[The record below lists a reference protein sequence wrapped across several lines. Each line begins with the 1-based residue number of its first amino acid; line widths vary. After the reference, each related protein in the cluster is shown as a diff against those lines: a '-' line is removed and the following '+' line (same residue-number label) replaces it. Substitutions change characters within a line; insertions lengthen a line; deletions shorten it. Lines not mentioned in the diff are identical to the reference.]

1 MEKQIINL
9 LKQDYSFEEIQGKLH
24 ITNQDLYLFL
34 SSINMDITNHYNH
47 IKFYENGKRGYSNT
61 LVTESGVVTYKN
73 NDYYKAVIIS
83 DTHLGSTKE
92 NIGLINMV
100 YDYCIQN
107 DIHNIFHLGDL
118 FDGTSGC
125 IENKKLDPK
134 DQISHVILDYPMDSS
149 ILNFILFGN
158 HDLDIISE
166 DYPLHEAIIKNRKDM
181 CPLGYGTKDFYIKN
195 DSIILKHS
203 ILIDKTDNNYNGKL
217 IIKGHSHQMKFVND
231 LNNYLLYV
239 PSLSD
244 LQFVDGTIPGFLQV
258 EYGFYNG
265 YINEC
270 KITHYGINNNQLIN
284 MNTIRVNLKSHKKE
298 KTIER
303 EEAYVKIKK

>member
-1 MEKQIINL
+1 MV
-9 LKQDYSFEEIQGKLH
+9 LKI
-24 ITNQDLYLFL
+24 
-34 SSINMDITNHYNH
+34 
-47 IKFYENGKRGYSNT
+47 
-61 LVTESGVVTYKN
+61 
-73 NDYYKAVIIS
+73 
-83 DTHLGSTKE
+83 
-92 NIGLINMV
+92 
-100 YDYCIQN
+100 
-107 DIHNIFHLGDL
+107 
-118 FDGTSGC
+118 
-125 IENKKLDPK
+125 
-134 DQISHVILDYPMDSS
+134 S
-149 ILNFILFGN
+149 ILKMIV
-158 HDLDIISE
+158 
-166 DYPLHEAIIKNRKDM
+166 
-181 CPLGYGTKDFYIKN
+181 
-195 DSIILKHS
+195 LKHS

-217 IIKGHSHQMKFVND
+217 IFKGHSHQMKFVND

-265 YINEC
+265 YISEC